1 MLVFDSSFRNRSI
14 SAFCV
19 LIVSFNSERAED
31 DSCLLMM
38 LLLRSSCVEDGGDV
52 FLMNASC
59 DVDSGLLG
67 MADAVG
73 IIAFLVRSNAAKRE
87 TINNFLV
94 QLTNRNDFV
103 SLSRHMCLLDDWM
116 TFHVSI

>member
-38 LLLRSSCVEDGGDV
+38 LLLLRSSCVEDGGDV

-87 TINNFLV
+87 TINNFV

-103 SLSRHMCLLDDWM
+103 SLSRHMCLLDM
-116 TFHVSI
+116 IE